1 LAGHALI
8 TGGSSGIGFAAAKA
22 LVQRG
27 VSVSLIARN
36 PVRLESASS
45 ELQKLARSG
54 LSIETYAAD
63 VADAGGMSKAV
74 ATAVDRSG
82 PATWAI
88 ASAGIVHPGR
98 FMTQDISAHHE
109 QVSTNYLGSV
119 HFAHAASLAMAK
131 TGGGKLVLVS
141 SGAALVGLYGYASY
155 GPTKFAIRGL
165 AESLRVE
172 LKPHGISVTLVMPGD
187 TQTPQLE
194 AELPLRPAV
203 TSKLAEGAKV
213 MSADAVA
220 EKFIAGAE
228 RGKFLV
234 TYGAQLHALAL
245 LQGVIGPALRLYQDM
260 LVKRHG
266 DKP

>member
-1 LAGHALI
+1 MAGHALI
-8 TGGSSGIGFAAAKA
+8 TGGSSGIGFAAAKVLA
-22 LVQRG
+22 QRS

-36 PVRLESASS
+36 PARLDAAAAD
-45 ELQKLARSG
+45 LRKLAG
-54 LSIETYAAD
+54 PGVQVETYAAD
-63 VADAGGMSKAV
+63 VADAPGIARAV
-74 ATAVDRSG
+74 SIAIDKLG
-82 PATWAI
+82 PATWAV
-88 ASAGIVHPGR
+88 ASAGIVHPGH

-109 QVSTNYLGSV
+109 QVNTNYLGTL

-131 TGGGKLVLVS
+131 TGGGRLVLIS

-172 LKPHGISVTLVMPGD
+172 LKPHRISVTLVMPGD

-194 AELPLRPAV
+194 AELPMRPAV
-203 TSKLAEGAKV
+203 TSKLAEGAKI
-213 MSADAVA
+213 MPADAVA
-220 EKFIAGAE
+220 EKFIKSAE

-234 TYGAQLHALAL
+234 TYGLQLHALAV

>member
-27 VSVSLIARN
+27 VSISLIARN
-36 PVRLESASS
+36 PARLENAAAA
-45 ELQKLARSG
+45 LRNLARAG
-54 LSIETYAAD
+54 IRVEAYAAD
-63 VADAGGMSKAV
+63 VGDAGAVADAV
-74 ATAVDRSG
+74 AAAIRVLG

-88 ASAGIVHPGR
+88 ASAGIVHPGH
-98 FMTQDISAHHE
+98 FMTQDIAAHQQ
-109 QVSTNYLGSV
+109 QVSTNYLGTV
-119 HFAHAASLAMAK
+119 HFAHAVSRTMAK
-131 TGGGKLVLVS
+131 TGGGKLVLIS

-155 GPTKFAIRGL
+155 GPSKFAIRGL

-203 TSKLAEGAKV
+203 TSKLAEGAKI
-213 MSADAVA
+213 MTADAVA
-220 EKFIAGAE
+220 EKFIAKAE
-228 RGKFLV
+228 LGKFLV
-234 TYGAQLHALAL
+234 TYGLQLHALAA
-245 LQGVIGPALRLYQDM
+245 LQGVIAPVLRLYQDM